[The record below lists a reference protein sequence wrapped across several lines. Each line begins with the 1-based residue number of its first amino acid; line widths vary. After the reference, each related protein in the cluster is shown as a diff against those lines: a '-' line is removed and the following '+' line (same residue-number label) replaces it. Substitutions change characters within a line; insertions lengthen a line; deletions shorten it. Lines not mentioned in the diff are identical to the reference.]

1 MEPQLNPEEAAPELA
16 QPSASSD
23 TNGGEKLPMS
33 IKLAY
38 GMPNLAGAGM
48 AIPIAIHM
56 NIFYSDVVLVPLGY
70 IALAVALA
78 RSFDAITDPLMG
90 WISDRTNTRWGRRRP
105 WMLLGAPLAAVAFV
119 LLFSPPESDRE
130 DADQLRGRRAPDQV
144 WCPLREPGLAG
155 RFADRD
161 RHRGSPA

>member
-16 QPSASSD
+16 QRSASSD

-90 WISDRTNTRWGRRRP
+90 WISDRTRDLADEMMRRYDRGARMLTGLQYEPFPDLGKAIPELSKDLSNASRIPSYRHVRQRQRVVSRP
-105 WMLLGAPLAAVAFV
+105 
-119 LLFSPPESDRE
+119 
-130 DADQLRGRRAPDQV
+130 
-144 WCPLREPGLAG
+144 
-155 RFADRD
+155 
-161 RHRGSPA
+161 